1 MSFAAEVK
9 DFLGAATSTYKM
21 LDDAEYSK
29 FRRAYMKAQTD
40 KLNYDLNDPT
50 AKAQKE
56 ANLAA
61 TRANTAATIQATNDP
76 LRDEAR
82 RAQIDSSRSAA
93 EERRARA
100 AAWARAGQ
108 PQPEE
113 DVLGG
118 YTPQRALTPKPAIGD
133 DPNSSEGYYA
143 RGGLVQKF
151 ADGGMVE
158 DEDLAPE
165 EDDED
170 FAPPVT
176 PAVTPRATDMSAQ
189 ARRPQISK
197 EAAHDAVEAGL
208 QYGVQQ
214 LGPAGGIPSP
224 VRQQRLQAFARG
236 AGAAPVADMAA
247 IYKKIDPNN
256 EMGESEHALNAL
268 SAVYQYKLRK
278 GDPQGAQRTA
288 FAMLQ
293 HYRLASQ
300 RYAAIAAAAAE
311 NGDIDGAA
319 KAAMKA
325 YANIPDGKGLKVSKG
340 ADGQLSY
347 SVIDEQTG
355 KTVNQGIASPQ
366 QLAAAAMGV
375 ATKGFDSF
383 LLDAAGQRAAT
394 RGAVGGSKGGGPK
407 PKEAEDLRNAT
418 GQVIDDFAAKAKES
432 GKDVPDEQ
440 IKAMKNASYHI
451 SRSNDLTP
459 DEAFTAARTFITA
472 PEPAKDKEGKSG
484 PRPFEI
490 KRDEDSGRNRIMFGD
505 SGREIELSDAELRP
519 LIVLRQRAQKEMAA
533 KNAEPKGKGYADY
546 AADAGKAAIGAI
558 SDAVDWVKDDLAKA
572 GQTEFGARAKS
583 AIGAIGRA
591 AGDAYEWAK
600 DDLSKSSVLKGM
612 MNGPG
617 KGKL

>member
-9 DFLGAATSTYKM
+9 DFLGAAQSTYKM

-61 TRANTAATIQATNDP
+61 TRANTAATIQSTNDP
-76 LRDEAR
+76 LRDKVR
-82 RAQIDSSRSAA
+82 LAQIEASNSTA

-118 YTPQRALTPKPAIGD
+118 YTPQRAVTPRPAIGG

-151 ADGGMVE
+151 ADGGVVE
-158 DEDLAPE
+158 DEDLDPAD
-165 EDDED
+165 EDDV
-170 FAPPVT
+170 APPVT
-176 PAVTPRATDMSAQ
+176 PAVTPRVTDMSAQ
-189 ARRPQISK
+189 RRPQISK

-208 QYGVQQ
+208 KHGVEQ
-214 LGPAGGIPSP
+214 LGPTGGVPSP
-224 VRQQRLQAFARG
+224 VRQQRLQALARG
-236 AGAAPVADMAA
+236 AGAAPVADMNA

-256 EMGESEHALNAL
+256 EMGESERALNAL
-268 SAVYQYKLRK
+268 SAVYQHKLRK

-340 ADGQLSY
+340 ADGQLTY

-394 RGAVGGSKGGGPK
+394 RGAVGGSRTGGGPK

-418 GQVIDDFAAKAKES
+418 GQVIDDFAAKAKEA
-432 GKDVPDEQ
+432 GKDITDDQ

-459 DEAFTAARTFITA
+459 DEAFSAARTFITA
-472 PEPAKDKEGKSG
+472 PEPAKDKDGKVG
-484 PRPFEI
+484 ARPFEI
-490 KRDEDSGRNRIMFGD
+490 KRDEDSGKNRIMFGD

-519 LIVLRQRAQKEMAA
+519 LIVLRQKAQKEIAS
-533 KNAEPKGKGYADY
+533 KSTEPKGKSYGDY
-546 AADAGKAAIGAI
+546 AADAGRAAIGAVG
-558 SDAVDWVKDDLAKA
+558 DAVDWAKSDLEKA

-591 AGDAYEWAK
+591 ATDAYEWAK
-600 DDLSKSSVLKGM
+600 DDLSKSSVLRGV